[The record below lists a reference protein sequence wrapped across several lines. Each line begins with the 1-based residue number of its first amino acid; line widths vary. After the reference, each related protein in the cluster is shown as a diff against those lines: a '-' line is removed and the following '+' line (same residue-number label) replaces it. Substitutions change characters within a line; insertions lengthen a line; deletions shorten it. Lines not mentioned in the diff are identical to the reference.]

1 MRNVFR
7 LPDVGEGI
15 SEAEIVEYLVKV
27 GDNVKADQPV
37 VRIETDK
44 AVVELPAPVTG
55 KVVEIPN
62 EPGSTV
68 QVGDPLLIIE
78 TEAEAKKGKAEA
90 EERPKPGRKEEKEEA
105 EEEAEP
111 KSKKKEAEEEAEAK
125 REKKEAEEKP
135 EPKREIAKTEER
147 EEEPSKEAPEAPRV
161 LATPHTR
168 RLARELKVDISTV
181 KGSGS
186 HGRITDDDVR
196 KAAEKAPS
204 PRPKGPTAAA
214 IQAPAT
220 AGFDF
225 EKYGPTRR
233 VPLKGVRK
241 RIAEVMVRSVSTV
254 PHVTHFDKADVT
266 ELLEVVEH
274 ERTLAERRGIKLTIL
289 SFLAKACT
297 AALKEHPAVNCS
309 LDEETGELV
318 YKDYYHIGFATDTEA
333 GLMVPVVR
341 DVDKKSI
348 LQIAENLQELSR
360 NARDRTIEL
369 ESLRGGTFTITN
381 VGAIGG
387 NWATPIILHPQV
399 AILCSLRAAP
409 KPVVRDGQVVIR
421 TMMPLTLSFDHRV
434 LDGATA
440 GRFVNFVIDLLED
453 PLRMLVDVA

>member
-1 MRNVFR
+1 MREVFR

-15 SEAEIVEYLVKV
+15 AEAEIVEYLVKV
-27 GDNVKADQPV
+27 GDQVKADQPV

-44 AVVELPAPVTG
+44 AVVELPAPVAG

-68 QVGDPLLIIE
+68 KVGDALLIIE
-78 TEAEAKKGKAEA
+78 TEAAAKKEKPEAEEKPKPAAKKEMAEAEEEREPKRKKAEA
-90 EERPKPGRKEEKEEA
+90 EEREET
-105 EEEAEP
+105 P
-111 KSKKKEAEEEAEAK
+111 AK
-125 REKKEAEEKP
+125 V
-135 EPKREIAKTEER
+135 
-147 EEEPSKEAPEAPRV
+147 APEAPRV

-168 RLARELKVDISTV
+168 RLARELKVDINAV

-196 KAAEKAPS
+196 KAVEKAPS
-204 PRPKGPTAAA
+204 APPKAPTAAA

-225 EKYGPTRR
+225 EKYGPTKR

-241 RIAEVMVRSVSTV
+241 RIAEVMVRSVSTI
-254 PHVTHFDKADVT
+254 PHVTHFDEADVT
-266 ELLEVVEH
+266 DLMDVVER
-274 ERTLAERRGIKLTIL
+274 ERSLAERRKVKLTIL
-289 SFLAKACT
+289 SFLAKAC
-297 AALKEHPAVNCS
+297 AASLKEHPIVNAS

-318 YKDYYHIGFATDTEA
+318 YKDYYHMGFATDTEA

-348 LQIAENLQELSR
+348 LQIAADLQELSR
-360 NARDRTIEL
+360 NARERTIEL

-381 VGAIGG
+381 IGSIGG
-387 NWATPIILHPQV
+387 SWATPIILHPQV
-399 AILCSLRAAP
+399 AILCSMRAVP

-440 GRFVNFVIDLLED
+440 GRFVNFVMDLLQD
-453 PLRMLVDVA
+453 PMRMLVDVA

>member
-1 MRNVFR
+1 MREVFR

-15 SEAEIVEYLVKV
+15 AEAEIVEYLVKV
-27 GDNVKADQPV
+27 GDQVKADQPV

-44 AVVELPAPVTG
+44 AVVELPAPVAG

-68 QVGDPLLIIE
+68 KVGDALLIIE
-78 TEAEAKKGKAEA
+78 TEAAAKKEKAEAAEKPKPAAKKEKAEAEEEAEGEERPKPAAKKEKAEA
-90 EERPKPGRKEEKEEA
+90 EER
-105 EEEAEP
+105 
-111 KSKKKEAEEEAEAK
+111 
-125 REKKEAEEKP
+125 EEKP
-135 EPKREIAKTEER
+135 TKV
-147 EEEPSKEAPEAPRV
+147 APEAPRV

-168 RLARELKVDISTV
+168 RLARELKVDINAV

-196 KAAEKAPS
+196 KAAAKAPS
-204 PRPKGPTAAA
+204 APPKAPTAAA

-225 EKYGPTRR
+225 EKYGPTKR

-241 RIAEVMVRSVSTV
+241 RIAEVMVRSVSTI
-254 PHVTHFDKADVT
+254 PHVTHFDEADVT
-266 ELLEVVEH
+266 DLMDVVER
-274 ERTLAERRGIKLTIL
+274 ERALAERRKVKLTIL
-289 SFLAKACT
+289 SFLAKAC
-297 AALKEHPAVNCS
+297 AASLKEHPIVNAS

-318 YKDYYHIGFATDTEA
+318 YKDYYHMGFATDTEA

-348 LQIAENLQELSR
+348 LQIAADLQELSR
-360 NARDRTIEL
+360 NARERTIEL

-381 VGAIGG
+381 IGSIGG
-387 NWATPIILHPQV
+387 SWATPIILHPQV
-399 AILCSLRAAP
+399 AILCSMRAVP

-440 GRFVNFVIDLLED
+440 GRFVNFVIDLLQD
-453 PLRMLVDVA
+453 PMRMLVDVA

>member
-1 MRNVFR
+1 MREVFR

-15 SEAEIVEYLVKV
+15 AEAEIVEYLVKV
-27 GDNVKADQPV
+27 GDQVKADQPV

-68 QVGDPLLIIE
+68 KVGDALLIIE
-78 TEAEAKKGKAEA
+78 TEAAAKKE
-90 EERPKPGRKEEKEEA
+90 KP
-105 EEEAEP
+105 
-111 KSKKKEAEEEAEAK
+111 
-125 REKKEAEEKP
+125 EAEEKP
-135 EPKREIAKTEER
+135 KPKREKAEEEEKPKEKAKEEEAKERPSVAAR
-147 EEEPSKEAPEAPRV
+147 EEKGERAKETAVAPRV

-168 RLARELKVDISTV
+168 RLARELKVDINTV
-181 KGSGS
+181 RGSGS

-196 KAAEKAPS
+196 KAVEKAPA
-204 PRPKGPTAAA
+204 PPPKAPTAAA

-225 EKYGPTRR
+225 EKYGPTKR

-241 RIAEVMVRSVSTV
+241 RIAEVMVRSVSTI
-254 PHVTHFDKADVT
+254 PHVTHFDEADVT
-266 ELLEVVEH
+266 DLMEVVER
-274 ERTLAERRGIKLTIL
+274 ERSLAERRKIKLTIL

-297 AALKEHPAVNCS
+297 ASLKEHPSVNSS

-348 LQIAENLQELSR
+348 LQIAGDLQELSR
-360 NARDRTIEL
+360 NARERTIEL
-369 ESLRGGTFTITN
+369 ESLRGGTFSITN
-381 VGAIGG
+381 IGSIGG
-387 NWATPIILHPQV
+387 SWATPIILHPQV
-399 AILCSLRAAP
+399 AILCSMRAIP

-440 GRFVNFVIDLLED
+440 GRFVNFVIDLLQD
-453 PLRMLVDVA
+453 PMRMLVDVA

>member
-1 MRNVFR
+1 MREVFR

-15 SEAEIVEYLVKV
+15 AEAEIVEYLVKV
-27 GDNVKADQPV
+27 GDQVKADQPV

-44 AVVELPAPVTG
+44 AVVELPAPVAG

-68 QVGDPLLIIE
+68 KVGDALLIIE
-78 TEAEAKKGKAEA
+78 TEAAAKKEKPEAEEKPKPAAKKEMAEAEEEREPKRKKAEA
-90 EERPKPGRKEEKEEA
+90 EEREET
-105 EEEAEP
+105 P
-111 KSKKKEAEEEAEAK
+111 AK
-125 REKKEAEEKP
+125 V
-135 EPKREIAKTEER
+135 
-147 EEEPSKEAPEAPRV
+147 APEAPRV

-168 RLARELKVDISTV
+168 RLARELKVDINAV

-196 KAAEKAPS
+196 KAVEKAPS
-204 PRPKGPTAAA
+204 APPKAPTAAA

-225 EKYGPTRR
+225 EKYGPTKR

-241 RIAEVMVRSVSTV
+241 RIAEVMVRSVSTI
-254 PHVTHFDKADVT
+254 PHVTHFDEADVT
-266 ELLEVVEH
+266 DLMDVVER
-274 ERTLAERRGIKLTIL
+274 ERSLAERRKVKLTIL
-289 SFLAKACT
+289 SFLAKAC
-297 AALKEHPAVNCS
+297 AASLKEHPILNAS

-318 YKDYYHIGFATDTEA
+318 YKDYYHMGFATDTDA

-348 LQIAENLQELSR
+348 LQIAGDLQELSR
-360 NARDRTIEL
+360 NARERTIEL

-381 VGAIGG
+381 IGSIGG
-387 NWATPIILHPQV
+387 SWATPIILHPQV
-399 AILCSLRAAP
+399 AILCSMRAVP

-440 GRFVNFVIDLLED
+440 GRFVNFVMDLLQD
-453 PLRMLVDVA
+453 PMRMLVDVA

>member
-1 MRNVFR
+1 MREVFR

-15 SEAEIVEYLVKV
+15 AEAEIVEYLVKV
-27 GDNVKADQPV
+27 GDQVKADQPV

-68 QVGDPLLIIE
+68 KVGDALLIIE
-78 TEAEAKKGKAEA
+78 TEAVSRKEMAEA
-90 EERPKPGRKEEKEEA
+90 ET
-105 EEEAEP
+105 
-111 KSKKKEAEEEAEAK
+111 
-125 REKKEAEEKP
+125 KP
-135 EPKREIAKTEER
+135 EPKRKKAEPEER
-147 EEEPSKEAPEAPRV
+147 PATAAREEKEAPAKEAPEAPRV

-168 RLARELKVDISTV
+168 RLARELKVDINAV

-196 KAAEKAPS
+196 KAASKAPS
-204 PRPKGPTAAA
+204 APPKAPTAAA
-214 IQAPAT
+214 VQAPAT

-225 EKYGPTRR
+225 EKYGPTKR

-241 RIAEVMVRSVSTV
+241 RIAEVMVRSVSTI
-254 PHVTHFDKADVT
+254 PHVTHFDEADVT
-266 ELLEVVEH
+266 DLMGVVER
-274 ERTLAERRGIKLTIL
+274 ERALAERRKVKLTIL
-289 SFLAKACT
+289 SFLAKAC
-297 AALKEHPAVNCS
+297 AASLKEHPILNAS

-348 LQIAENLQELSR
+348 MQIAADLQELSR
-360 NARDRTIEL
+360 SARERTIDL
-369 ESLRGGTFTITN
+369 ESLRGGTFSITN
-381 VGAIGG
+381 IGSIGG
-387 NWATPIILHPQV
+387 SWATPIILHPQV
-399 AILCSLRAAP
+399 AILCSMRAIP

-440 GRFVNFVIDLLED
+440 GRFVNFVMDLLQD
-453 PLRMLVDVA
+453 PMRMLVDVGCR

>member
-1 MRNVFR
+1 MREVFR

-15 SEAEIVEYLVKV
+15 AEAEIVEYLVKV
-27 GDNVKADQPV
+27 GDDVKADQPV

-68 QVGDPLLIIE
+68 KVGDALLIIE
-78 TEAEAKKGKAEA
+78 TEAAARKEKGEAAEKPKPAAKKEMAEPEEEREPKRKKAEA
-90 EERPKPGRKEEKEEA
+90 EEREDKPTKVA
-105 EEEAEP
+105 L
-111 KSKKKEAEEEAEAK
+111 
-125 REKKEAEEKP
+125 
-135 EPKREIAKTEER
+135 
-147 EEEPSKEAPEAPRV
+147 EAPRV

-168 RLARELKVDISTV
+168 RLARELKVDINAV

-196 KAAEKAPS
+196 KAASKAPS
-204 PRPKGPTAAA
+204 APPKAPTAAA

-225 EKYGPTRR
+225 EKYGPTKR

-241 RIAEVMVRSVSTV
+241 RIAEVMVRSVSTI
-254 PHVTHFDKADVT
+254 PHVTHFDEADVT
-266 ELLEVVEH
+266 DLMDVVER
-274 ERTLAERRGIKLTIL
+274 ERALAERRKVKLTIL
-289 SFLAKACT
+289 SFLAKAC
-297 AALKEHPAVNCS
+297 AASLKEHPIVNAS

-318 YKDYYHIGFATDTEA
+318 YKDYYHMGFATDTEA

-348 LQIAENLQELSR
+348 LQIAADLQELSR
-360 NARDRTIEL
+360 NARERTIEL

-381 VGAIGG
+381 IGSIGG
-387 NWATPIILHPQV
+387 SWATPIILHPQV
-399 AILCSLRAAP
+399 AILCSMRAIP
-409 KPVVRDGQVVIR
+409 KPVVRDGQIVIR

-440 GRFVNFVIDLLED
+440 GRFVNFVMDLLQD
-453 PLRMLVDVA
+453 PMRMLVDVA